1 MLSEVLEDV
10 ELQGHQLCTLDHN
23 RSACIKG
30 VLIYILH
37 MVCWVR
43 SSIQVEHRELSQKV
57 LGEDLH

>member
-1 MLSEVLEDV
+1 MSHNCTSICSPAIALVTGKMLSEVLEDV

-37 MVCWVR
+37 MVC
-43 SSIQVEHRELSQKV
+43 
-57 LGEDLH
+57 